1 MPSCGPIKL
10 KTPGPERWRLTKS
23 SIPPLWQADVRLG
36 KSLVA
41 SAPQCV
47 KDKHLENIRSH
58 FRRLLGKGKEVM
70 INVHATFART
80 KKVDGCKMGNGKG
93 EINHYVA
100 RVPAGRVLFHI
111 PASNPFS
118 FLLPSPLP
126 FESRG
131 ASSPSLPSPSP
142 PRPPP
147 SVPSRPNYSALH
159 SVVSKMPMACNFRAQ
174 YSFFP
179 MDSLD
184 ELTKHRTK
192 HSKRN
197 LTKLVQRKFDSE
209 QILARGKNNL

>member
-100 RVPAGRVLFHI
+100 RVPAGQK
-111 PASNPFS
+111 N
-118 FLLPSPLP
+118 
-126 FESRG
+126 SR
-131 ASSPSLPSPSP
+131 
-142 PRPPP
+142 
-147 SVPSRPNYSALH
+147 
-159 SVVSKMPMACNFRAQ
+159 K
-174 YSFFP
+174 
-179 MDSLD
+179 
-184 ELTKHRTK
+184 
-192 HSKRN
+192 KREG
-197 LTKLVQRKFDSE
+197 KAE
-209 QILARGKNNL
+209 AGIRGKGRRREEKEGRREGEGSQPTKCVQPIPIFWMFFLHVFF